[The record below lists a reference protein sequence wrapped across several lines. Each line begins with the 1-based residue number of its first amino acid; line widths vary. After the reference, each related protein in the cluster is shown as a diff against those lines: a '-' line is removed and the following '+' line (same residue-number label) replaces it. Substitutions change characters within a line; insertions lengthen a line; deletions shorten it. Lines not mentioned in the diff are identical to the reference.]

1 MKVLLVNN
9 YIKKERIARL
19 ESEIKSIVSNVEMLS
34 YDTLKASAWRDYEA
48 IILSGSEYMLSLS
61 ETEPLFTE
69 EMELVLESDRPILG
83 ICFGHQLIAH
93 ANGSRVVRMGRE
105 TEGYFMT
112 RILSREKIF
121 EDLSDKEFFWES
133 HSEAVESVPNGFRL
147 IAKGETNP
155 VQAIKSERNEVYGVQ
170 FHPEVW
176 DSKRGAGRKVLEAFL
191 VGSR

>member
-19 ESEIKSIVSNVEMLS
+19 ESEIKSIASNVKTLS
-34 YDTLKASAWRDYEA
+34 NDTLKASMWRDYEA
-48 IILSGSEYMLSLS
+48 IILSGSEHMLSLS
-61 ETEPLFTE
+61 ETEPIFTE

-93 ANGSRVVRMGRE
+93 ANGSRVVRMGME
-105 TEGYFMT
+105 AEGYFVT

-121 EDLSDKEFFWES
+121 KDLSDKEFFWES
-133 HSEAVESVPNGFRL
+133 HSEAVERVPKGFRL
-147 IAKGETNP
+147 IAEGETNS
-155 VQAIKSERNEVYGVQ
+155 VQAIKSERNDIYGVQ

-176 DSKRGAGRKVLEAFL
+176 DSKREAGRKVLEAFL
-191 VGSR
+191 VGSK